1 MMSEQV
7 VIVGGGQAG
16 TRRKRCAHRAG
27 AGRSPL
33 LSKEEHLPYERP
45 PVFMWQQLQPDLV
58 ALRETR
64 NLKSILQPAVH

>member
-16 TRRKRCAHRAG
+16 TLRKRCAHRAG

-33 LSKEEHLPYERP
+33 VSKEEHLPYE
-45 PVFMWQQLQPDLV
+45 PDLV